1 MLTDKYF
8 NKWNSFFKLR
18 KYQEAIKNYDVA
30 IKCNPYSAEAYN
42 SKGIALY
49 ELGRQQEAMESCNM
63 AIKYDSDNVCA
74 YQLAN
79 ELAKKLK
86 KSNLRIIN

>member
-1 MLTDKYF
+1 MLANKYF
-8 NKWNSFFKLR
+8 SKGNSFLKLR
-18 KYQEAIKNYDVA
+18 KYQKAIKNYDVA
-30 IKCNPYSAEAYN
+30 IKCNPDCIEAYIN
-42 SKGIALY
+42 KGAALN

-79 ELAKKLK
+79 ELEKKLK

>member
-8 NKWNSFFKLR
+8 NKGNSFFKLR

-30 IKCNPYSAEAYN
+30 IKCNPDSAEAYMN
-42 SKGIALY
+42 KGASLN